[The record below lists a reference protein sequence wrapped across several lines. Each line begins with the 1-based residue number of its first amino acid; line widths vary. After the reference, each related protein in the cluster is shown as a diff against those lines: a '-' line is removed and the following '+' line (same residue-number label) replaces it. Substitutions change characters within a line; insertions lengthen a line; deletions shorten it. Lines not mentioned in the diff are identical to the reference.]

1 MKITAKQ
8 FALSFYESL
17 EGKTAEQAKAVIK
30 KFVEFLAGKNM
41 LDQAD
46 KIEAEFLKIWNEK
59 NGIIEALL
67 ISANELDKAN
77 IKLLKNY
84 IAVLAG
90 AKTVSLKEK
99 IDKSILGG
107 VVIRYGDK
115 VIDGSL
121 KTTLNNLK
129 EKLIK

>member
-41 LDQAD
+41 LEQAD

>member
-8 FALSFYESL
+8 FALSLYESL
-17 EGKTAEQAKAVIK
+17 EGKTAGQIKAVIK

-41 LDQAD
+41 LDRAD

-59 NGIIEALL
+59 NGIIEALS

-84 IAVLAG
+84 IAALAG
-90 AKTVSLKEK
+90 AKTVFLKEK
-99 IDKSILGG
+99 INKSILGG
-107 VVIRYGDK
+107 VIIKYGDK
-115 VIDGSL
+115 ILDASL
-121 KTTLNNLK
+121 KTQLEELR
-129 EKLIK
+129 EKLVK

>member
-17 EGKTAEQAKAVIK
+17 AGKTAEQAKAVIK

-41 LDQAD
+41 LGQAD

-59 NGIIEALL
+59 NKIIEAEVM
-67 ISANELDKAN
+67 SASGLDKAN
-77 IKLLKNY
+77 VKLLKNY
-84 IAVLAG
+84 IASLSG
-90 AKTVSLKEK
+90 AKEVLLNEK

-107 VVIRYGDK
+107 VIIKYGDK
-115 VIDGSL
+115 ILDASL
-121 KTTLNNLK
+121 RIQLEELR
-129 EKLIK
+129 EKLVK